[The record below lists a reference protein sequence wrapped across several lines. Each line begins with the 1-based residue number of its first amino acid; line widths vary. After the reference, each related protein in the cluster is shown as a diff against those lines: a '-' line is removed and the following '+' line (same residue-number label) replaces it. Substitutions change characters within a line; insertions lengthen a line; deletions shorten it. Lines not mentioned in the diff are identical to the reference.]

1 MYIPTEVRDAA
12 LCFILY
18 ADDTVLFSE
27 REQGLQ
33 KMLYCIEQYTSKWKI
48 KVNVEKNLN

>member
-33 KMLYCIEQYTSKWKI
+33 KNAILFRAVHIQME
-48 KVNVEKNLN
+48 N